1 MDKAWTLSM
10 ALDIK
15 RRLLVSTVE
24 SVLLNGS
31 ESWTL
36 TVADE
41 KTLDVHQNDEGG
53 SRCAMGRAYEE

>member
-1 MDKAWTLSM
+1 M